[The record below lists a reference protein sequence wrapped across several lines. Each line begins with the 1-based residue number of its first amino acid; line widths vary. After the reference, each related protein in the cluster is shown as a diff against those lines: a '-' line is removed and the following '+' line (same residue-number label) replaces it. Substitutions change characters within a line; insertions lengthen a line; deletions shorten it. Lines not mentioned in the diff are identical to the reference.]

1 MFYTK
6 KCLLFLATT
15 RMGHSMSSK
24 YLFCG
29 TEQSKKDLRLKPI
42 TVFTPRGII

>member
-6 KCLLFLATT
+6 KCLLFFVII

-24 YLFCG
+24 YLFCV
-29 TEQSKKDLRLKPI
+29 TEQSRTDLRLKPI
-42 TVFTPRGII
+42 TAHALGG